1 MKFSDKFIRGNLEFA
16 KPIARNASIATSR
29 AFQERI
35 GRILQHLTRREAVMK
50 DYEFNGI
57 KAALALP
64 RDEVRSGVILYVH
77 GGGFV
82 SGGIE
87 YAKGFA
93 SVLSAECGI
102 RVATFEYRL
111 APEHIYPAQVEDAL
125 FIYERLLENGYSAD
139 SILLAG
145 ESAGGNLVFELA
157 MKIRDSGMPMPA
169 GIIAISPWCDLTQ
182 SGETHET
189 KKERDP
195 SLTTRLL
202 DFYAD
207 CYVGALDKETASL
220 KKDFKKNRDVRYE
233 NMRRSPEIS
242 PLFADLSGL
251 PPTLIFAGGDE
262 ILLSDS
268 EEMHKRLSEAGVDS
282 KLVVRPE
289 MWHAYHLYRL
299 KSSDADFLIIND
311 FIKKVFPKH
320 SQRKLRWMSLDNAAK
335 IYPAARNANWTNV
348 FRLSAT
354 LRENVDR
361 ATLQSAL
368 DVTVRRFPS
377 IAVRI
382 RRGAF
387 WYYLEEIAHAPEVAE
402 EKPYP
407 LVRMPF
413 DDIRTCAFRVI
424 AYKKRIA
431 VEFFH
436 ALTDGNGGLVP
447 KSTA

>member
-220 KKDFKKNRDVRYE
+220 KKDFKKNGDVRYE

-268 EEMHKRLSEAGVDS
+268 EEMHKR
-282 KLVVRPE
+282 
-289 MWHAYHLYRL
+289 
-299 KSSDADFLIIND
+299 
-311 FIKKVFPKH
+311 
-320 SQRKLRWMSLDNAAK
+320 
-335 IYPAARNANWTNV
+335 
-348 FRLSAT
+348 
-354 LRENVDR
+354 
-361 ATLQSAL
+361 
-368 DVTVRRFPS
+368 
-377 IAVRI
+377 
-382 RRGAF
+382 AF
-387 WYYLEEIAHAPEVAE
+387 
-402 EKPYP
+402 
-407 LVRMPF
+407 
-413 DDIRTCAFRVI
+413 
-424 AYKKRIA
+424 
-431 VEFFH
+431 
-436 ALTDGNGGLVP
+436 
-447 KSTA
+447 